1 MRAVTVHGN
10 PTAEEVA
17 ALLALLSARQADE
30 EPDGYRQWRATRLK
44 ALRRKASENL
54 RANLRGD

>member
-17 ALLALLSARQADE
+17 ALLALLSARPADE
-30 EPDGYRQWRATRLK
+30 EPDGYQLWRATRLK
-44 ALRRKASENL
+44 ALRRKAFDE
-54 RANLRGD
+54 RRGD